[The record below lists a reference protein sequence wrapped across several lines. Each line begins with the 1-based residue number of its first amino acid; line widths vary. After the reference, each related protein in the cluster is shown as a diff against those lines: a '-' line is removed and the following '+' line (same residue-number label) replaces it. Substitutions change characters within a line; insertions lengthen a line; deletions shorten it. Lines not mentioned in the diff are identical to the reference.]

1 MWKEGQDLFPG
12 KMSYGKKDVIWEKPH
27 QSLLAVCREKG
38 RAVVYVVYSFFQ
50 FNCLDTLH

>member
-38 RAVVYVVYSFFQ
+38 RAVVYVVYSFFSV
-50 FNCLDTLH
+50 